1 MVHDASRAAVT
12 AARALACVAIALF
25 VAGCGSDS
33 GERAAVAGPYAGVGD
48 ELRLADC
55 EDWREGDVDTRLDT
69 ITALTD
75 FSGGPSGTPGG
86 RGAVLDQDQAYDLFE
101 ASCRHEYAAAFN
113 LYKLYTRAA
122 GFIGH

>member
-1 MVHDASRAAVT
+1 
-12 AARALACVAIALF
+12 VAIAVA
-25 VAGCGSDS
+25 VAGCGADS
-33 GERAAVAGPYAGVGD
+33 SEEQPAAAGPYIGVGE

-55 EDWREGDVDTRLDT
+55 DDWRAGGVEQRLET
-69 ITALTD
+69 IRSLTD

-86 RGAVLDQDQAYDLFE
+86 RGAILDQEQAYDLFE
-101 ASCRHEYAAAFN
+101 ASCRRQYASAFN